1 MKWSTT
7 VSLAVAPL
15 AAMAAN
21 NKMRKT
27 YPVSVNPRAEAASQ
41 LDGRSIAIIN
51 GMKGHGL
58 TVGALDQV
66 IILWINPGNNAPTTS
81 IDNPAHPGAGKGEAT
96 ATPGKGEAPPAE
108 APPAETPPAEAPP
121 AESATT
127 TTASESETTTAP
139 AAGAS
144 HTVKVGGPSGLVY
157 DPDQLH
163 VPVGDSVIF
172 EFLSQNHTVTQSSF
186 DTPCKALEGGMDS
199 GFLANPNN
207 TVIPPPQVAMR
218 VMVATPLWFYCKQM
232 GHCGKGMT
240 FSINPTA
247 NKTQAIFQS
256 MAIAQNGTGEATP
269 ITGGTGNPGAAPAPP
284 PPANAEEPNESTTTE
299 PANEE
304 PTSSLPAEEP
314 AATEAP
320 ASPAAGGEGE
330 GSADATTGTG
340 TVGADGSCT
349 CVVACNAGGFP
360 AAAQG
365 AGAFGGFAGTL
376 PTKMAAM
383 R

>member
-15 AAMAAN
+15 AAMAAS

-58 TVGALDQV
+58 NAGALDQV
-66 IILWINPGNNAPTTS
+66 VIIWVNPGNNAPTTS
-81 IDNPAHPGAGKGEAT
+81 INKPAHPGAGQGEAT
-96 ATPGKGEAPPAE
+96 ETPGQGEAPPV
-108 APPAETPPAEAPP
+108 EAPP

-144 HTVKVGGPSGLVY
+144 HTVKVGGPGGLVFE
-157 DPDQLH
+157 PDQLNI
-163 VPVGDSVIF
+163 PVGDSVIF
-172 EFLSQNHTVTQSSF
+172 EFLSQNHTVTQSPF

-207 TVIPPPQVAMR
+207 TVNPPPQVAMQ
-218 VMVATPLWFYCKQM
+218 VMATTPLWFYCKQK
-232 GHCGKGMT
+232 GHCGKGMV

-269 ITGGTGNPGAAPAPP
+269 ITGGTGNPGAAPELP
-284 PPANAEEPNESTTTE
+284 PPANAEEPKESTTSE
-299 PANEE
+299 PEKEE

-314 AATEAP
+314 AATETP
-320 ASPAAGGEGE
+320 TSPAAGGEGE
-330 GSADATTGTG
+330 GSAEATTGTG

>member
-66 IILWINPGNNAPTTS
+66 VIIWVNPGNNAPTTT
-81 IDNPAHPGAGKGEAT
+81 IDNSAHPGAGKGEAT

-108 APPAETPPAEAPP
+108 APPAEAPP

-157 DPDQLH
+157 DPDQVH
-163 VPVGDSVIF
+163 ARVGDSVIF

-186 DTPCKALEGGMDS
+186 DAPCNALEGGMDS

-218 VMVATPLWFYCKQM
+218 VMVTTPLWFYCRQM

-247 NKTQAIFQS
+247 NKTQALFQAN
-256 MAIAQNGTGEATP
+256 AIAGNGTGEATP
-269 ITGGTGNPGAAPAPP
+269 ITGGTANPGAAPAPP

-299 PANEE
+299 PVNEE

-314 AATEAP
+314 AATEAS
-320 ASPAAGGEGE
+320 ASPAAGGEGK

>member
-21 NKMRKT
+21 NKMRRT

-58 TVGALDQV
+58 SAGALDQV
-66 IILWINPGNNAPTTS
+66 VIIWVNPGNNAPTTS
-81 IDNPAHPGAGKGEAT
+81 INKPAHPGAGQGEAT
-96 ATPGKGEAPPAE
+96 PAPGQGEAPPAE
-108 APPAETPPAEAPP
+108 I
-121 AESATT
+121 ATT
-127 TTASESETTTAP
+127 TAPSESETTTAP

-144 HTVKVGGPSGLVY
+144 HTVKVGGPSGLVFE
-157 DPDQLH
+157 PDQLNI
-163 VPVGDSVIF
+163 PVGDSVVF
-172 EFLSQNHTVTQSSF
+172 EFLSQNHTVTQSPF

-207 TVIPPPQVAMR
+207 TVNPPPQVAMQ
-218 VMVATPLWFYCKQM
+218 VMATTPLWFYCKQQ
-232 GHCGKGMT
+232 GHCGKGMV

-247 NKTQAIFQS
+247 NKTQALFQS

-269 ITGGTGNPGAAPAPP
+269 ITGGTGNPGAALPPP
-284 PPANAEEPNESTTTE
+284 PPANAEEPQESTTSE
-299 PANEE
+299 PALEE
-304 PTSSLPAEEP
+304 PTSAAPAEEP
-314 AATEAP
+314 GATETP
-320 ASPAAGGEGE
+320 SSPGAGGGGEGSAGGEGE
-330 GSADATTGTG
+330 GSAGATTGTG
-340 TVGADGSCT
+340 TVGPDGSCT

>member
-66 IILWINPGNNAPTTS
+66 VIIWVNPGNNAPTTS
-81 IDNPAHPGAGKGEAT
+81 INNPAHPGAGKGEAT

-108 APPAETPPAEAPP
+108 APPAEAPPAETPP

-139 AAGAS
+139 AAGATHS
-144 HTVKVGGPSGLVY
+144 VSVGGDGSLAYNPPSLRAR
-157 DPDQLH
+157 
-163 VPVGDSVIF
+163 VGDIIVF
-172 EFLSQNHTVTQSSF
+172 GMLSPNHTVTQSSF
-186 DTPCKALEGGMDS
+186 DAPCVPLEGGMDS
-199 GFLANPNN
+199 GFLPNPNN
-207 TVIPPPQVAMR
+207 TIIPPPQVAFQ
-218 VMVATPLWFYCKQM
+218 VMTPDPLWFYCRQK
-232 GHCGKGMT
+232 GHCGKGMV
-240 FSINPTA
+240 FSINPTT
-247 NKTQAIFQS
+247 NKTQALFQAK
-256 MAIAQNGTGEATP
+256 AIAGNGTGEATP
-269 ITGGTGNPGAAPAPP
+269 ITGGTANPGAAPAPP
-284 PPANAEEPNESTTTE
+284 PPANAEEPNESTTT
-299 PANEE
+299 
-304 PTSSLPAEEP
+304 EP

>member
-15 AAMAAN
+15 AAMAASHRL
-21 NKMRKT
+21 RKT

-41 LDGRSIAIIN
+41 LDGRSIAVIN

-58 TVGALDQV
+58 NLDARSDV
-66 IILWINPGNNAPTTS
+66 IIIWVNPGNDAPTTT
-81 IDNPAHPGAGKGEAT
+81 INQPVTGTPGHGEAT
-96 ATPGKGEAPPAE
+96 AT
-108 APPAETPPAEAPP
+108 PP

-127 TTASESETTTAP
+127 TAGGSQTTTAP

-144 HTVKVGGPSGLVY
+144 HTVKVGGPNGLVFE
-157 DPDQLH
+157 P
-163 VPVGDSVIF
+163 DSVEAAAGDTVVF
-172 EFLSQNHTVTQSSF
+172 EFLSQNHTVTQSPF
-186 DTPCKALEGGMDS
+186 NTPCKAMEGGMDS

-207 TVIPPPQVAMR
+207 TVTPPPQVAMKVR
-218 VMVATPLWFYCKQM
+218 ATTPLWFYCRQK
-232 GHCGKGMT
+232 GHCGKGMV

-247 NKTQAIFQS
+247 EKTQALFQS

-284 PPANAEEPNESTTTE
+284 PPANTEEPNASTSSE
-299 PANEE
+299 PGMVE
-304 PTSSLPAEEP
+304 PTSSEGGIAEPTSSEGGIVEPTSSEP
-314 AATEAP
+314 AGEPIASETP
-320 ASPAAGGEGE
+320 SSPAAGGEGE
-330 GSADATTGTG
+330 GSGGATPGQG
-340 TVGADGSCT
+340 TVGPDGSCT
-349 CVVACNAGGFP
+349 CAVACNAGGFP